1 MVGPVAV
8 EDVVVVLEV
17 VVGATVVDGS
27 VLDDELEGVGLKVVV
42 LDDVLKVVDD
52 VVVEVELELT
62 VVVLEDVELLELA
75 IVVELTDDVVETTG
89 DSIYI

>member
-1 MVGPVAV
+1 M